1 MAWTRLLESDH
12 VGSGSVESERKEV
25 SQEELLKRG
34 RLAYQALQFQEQAAR
49 YRAAAAQLLE
59 AIGLAEGGDPMR
71 LVQLLESQGLQP
83 GTQAGLNPA
92 FDDRFSSLPVHD
104 PLLDSPRRLSTES
117 GLDSGDAKLDLEVDA
132 DTCKG
137 LKRESS
143 SALATQERFD
153 SNALSGPTA
162 SDSSALVD
170 TSAKGIDPPK
180 SKSSSSRLEPER
192 KAPVSK
198 RKKEPS
204 VKRSDSVQAKSNR
217 ARSSRSKTSNRLGV
231 GVWISVAIHA
241 IVLIG
246 LGVCVIQVIQK
257 QEVMS
262 IVAATMEADNVLLE
276 TPMESESQIESM
288 LEDVS
293 AIPSPTG
300 GELGLNVDV
309 PSPTVGGMEAGVAM
323 STAGSGLSRELSG
336 TGASGGKGAP
346 GSKMVEGAEFFGSK
360 AVGNRFVYVVDASP
374 SMRRDRAFE
383 AAKEEIF
390 RSLQSMKPKQR
401 FAILFFGGEVQGMD
415 LISGETAVGKNADLI
430 PATKENLEKAI
441 HWLQKTQPQKDGRP
455 PVDAIRNALEFE
467 PDGIFLL
474 FDGDTKL
481 DNWTSLIRRMNRS
494 EGFLSDGSP
503 EVPIHVIHFFREE
516 FQQSM
521 QNLAQENAGTYR
533 FVPKPTFRSF
543 P

>member
-1 MAWTRLLESDH
+1 
-12 VGSGSVESERKEV
+12 
-25 SQEELLKRG
+25 
-34 RLAYQALQFQEQAAR
+34 
-49 YRAAAAQLLE
+49 
-59 AIGLAEGGDPMR
+59 
-71 LVQLLESQGLQP
+71 
-83 GTQAGLNPA
+83 
-92 FDDRFSSLPVHD
+92 
-104 PLLDSPRRLSTES
+104 
-117 GLDSGDAKLDLEVDA
+117 
-132 DTCKG
+132 
-137 LKRESS
+137 
-143 SALATQERFD
+143 
-153 SNALSGPTA
+153 
-162 SDSSALVD
+162 
-170 TSAKGIDPPK
+170 
-180 SKSSSSRLEPER
+180 
-192 KAPVSK
+192 
-198 RKKEPS
+198 
-204 VKRSDSVQAKSNR
+204 
-217 ARSSRSKTSNRLGV
+217 
-231 GVWISVAIHA
+231 
-241 IVLIG
+241 
-246 LGVCVIQVIQK
+246 
-257 QEVMS
+257 
-262 IVAATMEADNVLLE
+262 
-276 TPMESESQIESM
+276 M
-288 LEDVS
+288 LF
-293 AIPSPTG
+293 
-300 GELGLNVDV
+300 
-309 PSPTVGGMEAGVAM
+309 
-323 STAGSGLSRELSG
+323 R
-336 TGASGGKGAP
+336 
-346 GSKMVEGAEFFGSK
+346 SK